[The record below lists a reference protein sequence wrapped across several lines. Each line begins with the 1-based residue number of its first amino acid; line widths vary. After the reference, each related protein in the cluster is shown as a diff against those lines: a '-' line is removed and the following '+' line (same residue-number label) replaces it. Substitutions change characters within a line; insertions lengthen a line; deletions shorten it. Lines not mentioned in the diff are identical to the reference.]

1 MVKSGLSSAWMRAD
15 QRSPPRG
22 LAAAPPV
29 SFSRVEGGSAQLSR
43 SSSPLIPLGVFF
55 SSCIL
60 MAYDPRASELSKCPN
75 RTKGI

>member
-29 SFSRVEGGSAQLSR
+29 SFSRVEGGSEQLKNNHR
-43 SSSPLIPLGVFF
+43 SYENRARFIAKAMRKLVFLQNAGTMPF
-55 SSCIL
+55 
-60 MAYDPRASELSKCPN
+60 AGRHP
-75 RTKGI
+75 